1 MGEVGGKCGGGPLIS
16 NQVAALDAFDVPRPS
31 WEHDMHDPWHLSSHL
46 LTPGQVAALNAE
58 RCPTDAGYIRMCVS
72 ADIIDKIAALNVFDA
87 LAGLH
92 SMCDPH
98 SPCCPPPCWY

>member
-31 WEHDMHDPWHLSSHL
+31 WKHDMHDPWYLSSHL
-46 LTPGQVAALNAE
+46 PTPGQEAAL
-58 RCPTDAGYIRMCVS
+58 T
-72 ADIIDKIAALNVFDA
+72 VFDA

-92 SMCDPH
+92 SMCDPD
-98 SPCCPPPCWY
+98 PPLLPPCW